1 MPEAKPSEVTE
12 RRFSMELRTGDVLSL
27 PGVSIQMEYKKGQVA
42 RMVITA
48 PIEIPIKK
56 IPAVARGVP
65 SLPI

>member
-1 MPEAKPSEVTE
+1 
-12 RRFSMELRTGDVLSL
+12 MELRTGDVLSL

-48 PIEIPIKK
+48 PLEIPIKK